1 MASVQ
6 QFQTVEEL
14 AEFEPAIKTFHTIEA
29 ALDYLRK
36 FHPGTWVTVKH
47 QDDLLNY
54 RYEVIHASKE

>member
-6 QFQTVEEL
+6 QFHTVEEL

-36 FHPGTWVTVKH
+36 IRGHPRIKGVRW
-47 QDDLLNY
+47 
-54 RYEVIHASKE
+54 S